1 MHHGS
6 INGTPLLIHNSCE
19 FVIFSGDYDQQM
31 KQSPNHQ
38 QPPPQSQQS
47 LAPPPPDVTNFN
59 YSEDPSNDTNAILK
73 LKESMQEEV
82 KKFDKTPNNSNN
94 DDYSHFGSIG

>member
-1 MHHGS
+1 MVSS
-6 INGTPLLIHNSCE
+6 IFLYRIKIIFNRE
-19 FVIFSGDYDQQM
+19 FLGDYDQQM
-31 KQSPNHQ
+31 KQSPNQ
-38 QPPPQSQQS
+38 QPQTQQAPPP
-47 LAPPPPDVTNFN
+47 PPPPDVTNFN

>member
-1 MHHGS
+1 MVSS
-6 INGTPLLIHNSCE
+6 IFLYRIKIIFNRE
-19 FVIFSGDYDQQM
+19 FLGDYDQQM
-31 KQSPNHQ
+31 KQSPNQ
-38 QPPPQSQQS
+38 QPQTQQ
-47 LAPPPPDVTNFN
+47 APPPPPDVTNFN

>member
-1 MHHGS
+1 
-6 INGTPLLIHNSCE
+6 
-19 FVIFSGDYDQQM
+19 
-31 KQSPNHQ
+31 
-38 QPPPQSQQS
+38 PP
-47 LAPPPPDVTNFN
+47 PPPPDAANFN
-59 YSEDPSNDTNAILK
+59 YAEDPSNDTNAILK

>member
-1 MHHGS
+1 
-6 INGTPLLIHNSCE
+6 
-19 FVIFSGDYDQQM
+19 M
-31 KQSPNHQ
+31 KQSPNQ
-38 QPPPQSQQS
+38 QPQTQQAPPPP
-47 LAPPPPDVTNFN
+47 PPPPDVTNFN